1 MCVCVCIIKLFLATP
16 CTLWDLSLWDQT
28 NSKFKQ
34 AYNCLYT
41 SYMLNSMYQITSS
54 FSYHWVTNKISHTY
68 FLTLTDSSTWALPHS
83 HGGPHTFFPYA
94 LEAVLPPHALTHSF
108 ISSTLW
114 DNPLL
119 SQLSWGSQDIYIAL
133 NIQVTIWLH
142 PFLTL
147 WVSQFPK
154 RRCTAHIHTTVLY
167 PLIYLSL
174 FERVNTWLPCL
185 SVPSLTV
192 EFVDCIFSF
201 SSAAQSC
208 PTLCD
213 PMDCSTPGLPV
224 HHQFLE
230 PI

>member
-1 MCVCVCIIKLFLATP
+1 MCVYVCVTMLFLATP

-41 SYMLNSMYQITSS
+41 SYMLNSMYQIISS

-68 FLTLTDSSTWALPHS
+68 FLTITDSLLHGLSHIAIVALTPSS
-83 HGGPHTFFPYA
+83 HMPWKQYYHI
-94 LEAVLPPHALTHSF
+94 LTHSF
-108 ISSTLW
+108 ISSKLW

-119 SQLSWGSQDIYIAL
+119 SQLSWGSQDINIAL

-154 RRCTAHIHTTVLY
+154 RRCTAHIHTMVLY

-174 FERVNTWLPCL
+174 FE
-185 SVPSLTV
+185 SVH
-192 EFVDCIFSF
+192 DY
-201 SSAAQSC
+201 SASVFQV
-208 PTLCD
+208 L
-213 PMDCSTPGLPV
+213 
-224 HHQFLE
+224 Q
-230 PI
+230 

>member
-142 PFLTL
+142 PFSLCEFL
-147 WVSQFPK
+147 SFPK
-154 RRCTAHIHTTVLY
+154 EGAQHIFIPRCYIHSFIFHCLRESIHDYRASVFQVL
-167 PLIYLSL
+167 
-174 FERVNTWLPCL
+174 
-185 SVPSLTV
+185 
-192 EFVDCIFSF
+192 
-201 SSAAQSC
+201 Q
-208 PTLCD
+208 
-213 PMDCSTPGLPV
+213 
-224 HHQFLE
+224 
-230 PI
+230 